1 MKNRVDIYNR
11 KNSLLTLLIGTIF
24 CLVAIFSIN
33 IGFSTYSKNMS
44 VDEITALVRPDIDV
58 RLTSAVTVTASNEA
72 EVTALEYSA
81 DSIAANISMPKAN
94 STISYE
100 VALKNYG
107 HNEVGISEILIPDDL
122 KDVLEVSI
130 VDYDVGTKLRD
141 EENKCE
147 TSVDGCKLAIDR
159 TITLKVKYKDGAYD
173 SDNINFDNFKV
184 EFEFVNAYKVTYTG
198 FTMSNPSTNMDDN
211 SVLHGQTFKKN
222 IGEHQALTVKVG
234 GVSTTNYSIDNSNNL
249 TVPNVTGNLDII
261 ITEVQIPVKLNVT
274 NATANTTIKYKVNN
288 GSLQTS
294 SNPLNIQVPKGSS
307 VEVTEIATSGNSP
320 YFVSQSRNYS
330 NITSTIDESITL
342 DSYYT
347 VELNT
352 DPSAIIEYTVNG
364 KTDSVNSSL
373 LKNYAPG
380 TKISVTVSKDGYK
393 TKNLEYTVN
402 KNIKETIVLT
412 KVYTLTVEASPTTAP
427 VLLTI
432 GSTTTEVK
440 HGHTVQVD
448 EGAKVKATASLSG
461 YIGANVNE
469 FAMTADKTIT
479 LKLTK
484 LYTLTV
490 KANVDESISISDFKT
505 ALSLSSSYANNSC
518 TGTKDIECKVSVPS
532 GTEVSYS
539 ATADYHKNSGTS
551 KKTVTAD
558 SSVTINMSLNDVT
571 PNSHYYSDLGSN
583 IRIVPHSVST
593 VGSGWSYANNAL
605 KNALNDSAV
614 LTVAQLNTYRGG
626 SLTWTFDRSKITIP
640 NGYIKQIRANYKI
653 GNSLNSSV
661 SVTFTVPG
669 LNCHTAVDNFNLS
682 TGSAAMNGY
691 RECDVNSTTLPSG
704 NITIL
709 AAQQSEKKFANLGAT
724 GYWYGADL
732 VFYYIP
738 K

>member
-11 KNSLLTLLIGTIF
+11 KNSLLILTIGTIF
-24 CLVAIFSIN
+24 CLFAILSIN
-33 IGFSTYSKNMS
+33 IGFSAYSGNMS
-44 VDEITALVRPDIDV
+44 VDEITALVRPNKDV
-58 RLTSAVTVTASNEA
+58 RLTSVLVADITNDAV
-72 EVTALEYSA
+72 VTALEYSV
-81 DSIAANISMPKAN
+81 DSIASNITMPDAN
-94 STISYE
+94 STISYDIGI
-100 VALKNYG
+100 KNYG
-107 HNEVGISEILIPDDL
+107 MIEVGISEINIPDNL
-122 KDVLEVSI
+122 KDILEVTI
-130 VDYDVGTKLRD
+130 VDYELGTKLRD
-141 EENKCE
+141 KDNKCE
-147 TSVDGCKLAIDR
+147 TSVDGCKLAMDR
-159 TITLKVKYKDGAYD
+159 TITLKVEYKDGVYN
-173 SDNINFDNFKV
+173 SNKTTFDNFKV
-184 EFEFVNAYKVTYTG
+184 EFKFVNAYKVTYTG
-198 FTMSNPSTNMDDN
+198 FTMSNPSTNIDDN
-211 SVLHGQTFKKN
+211 TILHGQTFKKN
-222 IGEHQALTVKVG
+222 IGEHQALTVKIG
-234 GVSTTNYSIDNSNNL
+234 GVVTTNYSIDNNNNL
-249 TVPNVTGNLDII
+249 TVPNVTDNLEII
-261 ITEVQIPVKLNVT
+261 ITEIQISVKLNVT
-274 NATANTTIKYKVNN
+274 NATDNTTIKYKVNN
-288 GSLQTS
+288 GSIQTT

-330 NITSTIDESITL
+330 NISSTIDESVTL

-352 DPSAIIEYTVNG
+352 NPSASIQYTVNG

-373 LKNYAPG
+373 VKNYAPG

-412 KVYTLTVEASPTTAP
+412 KVYTLTIEASPTTAP

-448 EGAKVKATASLSG
+448 EGSKVKASSSLSG
-461 YIGANVNE
+461 YAGASVNE
-469 FAMTADKTIT
+469 FTMTADKTII

-518 TGTKDIECKVSVPS
+518 GGTKDIECIVSVPS

-539 ATADYHKNSGTS
+539 ATADYHKDSGTS
-551 KKTVTAD
+551 KKVVSSD

-571 PNSHYYSDLGSN
+571 PTGHNSDDLGPE
-583 IRIVPHSVST
+583 IRIRANSLQT
-593 VGSGWSYANNAL
+593 TGSSWTNRDNAL
-605 KNALNDSAV
+605 ADAINTNG
-614 LTVAQLNTYRGG
+614 VANIAQHWTRSGIT
-626 SLTWTFDRSKITIP
+626 LTWVFNRSSIPIP
-640 NGYIKQIRANYKI
+640 NGYITLLRANYTI
-653 GNSLNSSV
+653 GNSLASDV
-661 SVTFTVPG
+661 TVTFTVPG
-669 LNCHTAVDNFNLS
+669 LNCHTDVDNFSLKS
-682 TGSAAMNGY
+682 GSSKMLGY
-691 RECDVNSTTLPSG
+691 RECAINSTTLPSG
-704 NITIL
+704 DITISSYQKSSGL
-709 AAQQSEKKFANLGAT
+709 LNTGAI